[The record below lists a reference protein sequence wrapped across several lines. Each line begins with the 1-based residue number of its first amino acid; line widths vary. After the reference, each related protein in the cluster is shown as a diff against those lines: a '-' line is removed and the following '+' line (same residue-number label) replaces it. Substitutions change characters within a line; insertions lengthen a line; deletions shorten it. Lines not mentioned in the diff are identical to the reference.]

1 MDYPFFMTGSKMRNV
16 LAGVALA
23 WACLASGAHAVGLM
37 VMKGQNTGPEFARV
51 LPIGKCEKFAVSY
64 KVQVPGKTEMVFT
77 VDQVFDVVEYD
88 PEILQRDLVEPVD
101 FGPIENVI
109 TKAKSLAATYPAMR
123 SAVPPFIKP
132 LEEALT
138 YRDQGLV
145 HFRQRWIRRAEY
157 DKVLADEKRM
167 VEENTQRMIKEEQE
181 RLAEKRRKEDMQK
194 AIAAAQLRQLQ
205 EEEKARK
212 QAAEERAAATMR
224 AEAERKRE
232 AAETAERLQRE
243 LDLSNKLS
251 KNLIAMATQP
261 TGAIAR
267 AEWDR
272 LTAARRP
279 DGSTFPGF
287 KGEGSTLATLTE
299 EHFPHNKTPLPPSFG
314 MEFDVSYQTSQDMR
328 NMLVMLTGPKNH
340 TGCIMAFDLPVDAQG
355 MPEAGSQTQK
365 MMAALGDISASLAH
379 ELPRALG
386 ACLSSLAK
394 LGVLSVRAPIGDTGT
409 IGGYVALTKSRLSD
423 DGNYRATALIV
434 LGFVDEK

>member
-1 MDYPFFMTGSKMRNV
+1 MHRV
-16 LAGVALA
+16 LTIAALA
-23 WACLASGAHAVGLM
+23 WACLSSGSHAVGLL
-37 VMKGQNTGPEFARV
+37 VIKGQNTSPQFARV

-64 KVQVPGKTEMVFT
+64 KVQVPGQGETVYT
-77 VDQVFDVVEYD
+77 VDQVFDLVEYD
-88 PEILQRDLVEPVD
+88 PEILQRDLVEAVD

-109 TKAKSLAATYPAMR
+109 TKARSLANAYPAMK
-123 SAVPPFIKP
+123 SAVPAFIKP

-145 HFRQRWIRRAEY
+145 FFRQRWIRRAEY
-157 DKVLADEKRM
+157 DKVLADEKRSA
-167 VEENTQRMIKEEQE
+167 EENTQRMIKEEQD

-205 EEEKARK
+205 AEEKARK
-212 QAAEERAAATMR
+212 EAAEERAAATMR

-232 AAETAERLQRE
+232 VEESAERLQKE
-243 LDLSNKLS
+243 LELSNKLG
-251 KNLIAMATQP
+251 KNLISMGTLP
-261 TGAIAR
+261 IGTVVR

-287 KGEGSTLATLTE
+287 EAEGSTLAALTG
-299 EHFPHNKTPLPPSFG
+299 EHFPQNTTPLPPSFG
-314 MEFDVSYQTSQDMR
+314 MEFTGAYQMSQDMR
-328 NMLVMLTGPKNH
+328 NMLVTLVGPKNH
-340 TGCIMAFDLPVDAQG
+340 TGCIMAFDLPVDSQG

-365 MMAALGDISASLAH
+365 MTAALRDISAPLAN

-386 ACLSSLAK
+386 VCLSSLAK
-394 LGVLSVRAPIGDTGT
+394 LGTISVRAPIGDASS
-409 IGGYVALTKSRLSD
+409 IHGYVALTKSRLGD